1 MKEKVLIW
9 LQSGQ
14 PYEEGVQLFAEYGHN
29 ATLLK
34 NFSRKATKQR
44 RAMLAYKLVKLAGLP
59 EKYITA
65 SPASLPNIK
74 TQNKP
79 ATGSSQKSQNIKKG
93 ESHPDVTLS
102 SSKGVEGWKGKIPYK
117 DLPKEIRDLI
127 NLRVDIEQE
136 ITRLAELRNQ
146 VPEKNTA
153 ANNKKRKDLSDDIL
167 ELLGKKNEL
176 NIQIEAYEKDKVLP
190 SEQKKEQNEVH
201 DMLKL
206 TKKYNNLKSQRSKY
220 RNKLSGKK
228 EIPEGPKKEAAR
240 EKLKE
245 IEQEIEEIEQKLPK

>member
-1 MKEKVLIW
+1 MKEKILNW
-9 LQSGQ
+9 LANGQ

-34 NFSRKATKQR
+34 NFSRKATRQR
-44 RAMLAYKLVKLAGLP
+44 KSMLAYKLVKLAKLP

-65 SPASLPNIK
+65 SPASLTKVQNQTNQSGNPQPPK
-74 TQNKP
+74 KQPPTAETQ
-79 ATGSSQKSQNIKKG
+79 
-93 ESHPDVTLS
+93 
-102 SSKGVEGWKGKIPYK
+102 WKGKIPYK

-136 ITRLAELRNQ
+136 ITHLAELRNA

-153 ANNKKRKDLSDDIL
+153 ENNKKRKDLSEDIL
-167 ELLGKKNEL
+167 ELLGKKNEI
-176 NIQIEAYEKDKVLP
+176 NIQIDAYEKDGILS
-190 SEQKKEQNEVH
+190 SEQKKNKNEAQE
-201 DMLKL
+201 MLKL

-245 IEQEIEEIEQKLPK
+245 IDQQIEEIEQKLPK